1 VVEALPFGEVEGGVY
16 RLENQLLVG
25 VDAHFGIGKQLKK
38 PNTIIDFG
46 CGPFGLPLANQQWKK
61 QLAAVDPLLDEYAA
75 TIPFFN
81 KKDYPETH
89 FVTQVD

>member
-1 VVEALPFGEVEGGVY
+1 VVEALPFGEVEGRVY
-16 RLENQLLVG
+16 RLENQLLVA
-25 VDAHFGIGKQLKK
+25 VDAHFGTRKTIEDA
-38 PNTIIDFG
+38 NTIVDFG

-61 QLAAVDPLLDEYAA
+61 ALTAVDPLLDEYAA